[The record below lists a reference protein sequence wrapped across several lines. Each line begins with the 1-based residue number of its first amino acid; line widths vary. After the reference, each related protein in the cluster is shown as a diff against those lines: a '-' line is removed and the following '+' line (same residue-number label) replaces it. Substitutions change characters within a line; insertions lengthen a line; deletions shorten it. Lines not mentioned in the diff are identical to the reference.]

1 MNPSPTI
8 KFRIIQQSHRLLLLP
23 IVLVVAN
30 PIESYAQIIPD
41 ATLPSNS
48 SVNAIGSTTT
58 INGGTTVGGNLF
70 HSFQQFSLPSGTAFF
85 NNSTAIQNIITRVTG
100 SSSSN
105 INGILQ
111 TNGSANLFFINPN
124 GITFGSDA
132 RLNIGG
138 SFIASTAQSL
148 KFADGNSF
156 NAVAPQT
163 SLLTVSL
170 PIGLQYGSSTP
181 APISV
186 QGIGNNVTFDPF
198 TLETLPNTNPGLQV
212 SPGQTLALVGG
223 DIKLDGGNLLAPDG
237 RIELGAVRGGVVDL
251 TATNSGLT
259 LGYGNVNSFGDINL
273 GNKASVDVSGNGG
286 GSIQIQSRVLSMAN
300 ASTVLALTQGN
311 VAGQGITIRATDAIE
326 VSSTGVTAD
335 AVNSGRSYISLIATD
350 TGSASSAR
358 GGDLTI
364 ETKSLRVLDGSQLS
378 ANSNGSERGG
388 NFNVTAQ
395 TVELVGGILGL
406 GVNSGLYTNVNLGNG
421 QGGNLNLFTNTLQV
435 LNGGQ
440 ISANTFDSGN
450 AGSINVNAQSVVIDG
465 FGGDNAS
472 SNISSLS
479 ALGPGNSGRVEINSD
494 RLQVLNGGRIDTT
507 TFTAG
512 SAGDLVINAKDL
524 QVIGVGPDG
533 RSSRI
538 LANVDRGATGN
549 GGNLILNSDRI
560 LVSDGGGIATLTYG
574 VGNAGNLMVNAQ
586 TIQVLGTSPVGR
598 PSALLASAELNSIGK
613 GGNLKI
619 TTNDLEVVNG
629 AQIITSTRG
638 LGDSG
643 ILTINANTIDLNG
656 VGRNTRSGLFGNAL
670 DSTGAGGDV
679 QVTANQLN
687 IRNGATINV
696 GNFPSLDPS
705 ITPGQGP
712 AGNAQ
717 LNVKQIN
724 LDYSTITAN
733 SVTGS
738 GGNLLFSS
746 DAIVLR
752 RGSVISTN
760 AQGTATGGNIDVK
773 TNFLIA
779 VPRENSDITANAIQ
793 GRGGNVDILTQGLF
807 GLKFRDRLTPESDIT
822 ASSEF
827 GLNGMV
833 QINSLGLDP
842 SSGLVKLMTDM
853 IDPSRL
859 ISKGC
864 AGNVGNRFIITG
876 RGGLPTNPT
885 DLKRSPRAWGDVR
898 SPIAQSTSIG
908 IPIVQTQAPKSQI
921 IEASMIQT
929 NSDGSIELVDG
940 SPVGSMNAASCSGLR
955 TTQ

>member
-1 MNPSPTI
+1 MGI
-8 KFRIIQQSHRLLLLP
+8 H
-23 IVLVVAN
+23 LV
-30 PIESYAQIIPD
+30 
-41 ATLPSNS
+41 
-48 SVNAIGSTTT
+48 
-58 INGGTTVGGNLF
+58 
-70 HSFQQFSLPSGTAFF
+70 
-85 NNSTAIQNIITRVTG
+85 
-100 SSSSN
+100 
-105 INGILQ
+105 
-111 TNGSANLFFINPN
+111 
-124 GITFGSDA
+124 
-132 RLNIGG
+132 
-138 SFIASTAQSL
+138 
-148 KFADGNSF
+148 
-156 NAVAPQT
+156 
-163 SLLTVSL
+163 
-170 PIGLQYGSSTP
+170 
-181 APISV
+181 
-186 QGIGNNVTFDPF
+186 
-198 TLETLPNTNPGLQV
+198 
-212 SPGQTLALVGG
+212 
-223 DIKLDGGNLLAPDG
+223 PDG
-237 RIELGAVRGGVVDL
+237 RIELGAVWGGLVDL
-251 TATNSGLT
+251 TAMNSGFT

-273 GNKASVDVSGNGG
+273 VNKASVDVSGNGG
-286 GSIQIQSRVLSMAN
+286 GSIQIQSRVLSVAN
-300 ASTVLALTQGN
+300 ASTLLALTQGN
-311 VAGQGITIRATDAIE
+311 VAGQGITIRAMDAIE
-326 VSSTGVTAD
+326 VLSTGVTAD
-335 AVNSGRSYISLIATD
+335 DVSSGRSYISLIATD
-350 TGSASSAR
+350 TGAASTAR

-378 ANSNGSERGG
+378 ANSNGSGRGG

-450 AGSINVNAQSVVIDG
+450 AGSINVNAQSVVVDG

-560 LVSDGGGIATLTYG
+560 LVSDGGGLATLTYG
-574 VGNAGNLMVNAQ
+574 AGNAGNLMVNAQ

-619 TTNDLEVVNG
+619 TTNGLEVANG

-656 VGRNTRSGLFGNAL
+656 VGLNTRSGLFGNAL
-670 DSTGAGGDV
+670 DSTGAGGDI

-696 GNFPSLDPS
+696 GNFPSLDSS

-717 LNVKQIN
+717 LNVEQIN
-724 LDYSTITAN
+724 LDHSTITAN
-733 SVTGS
+733 SVAGS

-760 AQGTATGGNIDVK
+760 AQGTATGGNIDLK

-793 GRGGNVDILTQGLF
+793 GRGGKVDILTQGLF

-827 GLNGMV
+827 GLNGTV

-864 AGNVGNRFIITG
+864 AGTVGNRFIITG
-876 RGGLPTNPT
+876 RGGLPANPT

-898 SPIAQSTSIG
+898 SPIAQSTPIG
-908 IPIVQTQAPKSQI
+908 ILIAQTLSPESQI

-929 NSDGSIELVDG
+929 NSDGSIDLINSTPIALNRSAETCAVSTMSEL
-940 SPVGSMNAASCSGLR
+940 PR
-955 TTQ
+955 